1 MNIDT
6 KRVRRDLSILRDW
19 LGVDAATGQP
29 HIPEATK
36 SNAAKLLGCGAYEVN
51 GLPYTTLT
59 SSVGCESAA
68 KPVELRVY
76 PISPRR
82 WRWSMGDLS
91 MRFAVVAAPGWS
103 TRASRTTSPSL
114 SLM

>member
-51 GLPYTTLT
+51 GLL
-59 SSVGCESAA
+59 
-68 KPVELRVY
+68 
-76 PISPRR
+76 IRR
-82 WRWSMGDLS
+82 
-91 MRFAVVAAPGWS
+91 
-103 TRASRTTSPSL
+103 
-114 SLM
+114 